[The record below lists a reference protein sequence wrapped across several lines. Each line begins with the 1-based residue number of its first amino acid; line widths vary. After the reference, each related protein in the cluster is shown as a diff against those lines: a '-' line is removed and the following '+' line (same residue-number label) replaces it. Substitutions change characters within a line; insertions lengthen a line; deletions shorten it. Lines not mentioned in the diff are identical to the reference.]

1 MQRSYPTLSTDF
13 AAPTTS
19 NPTLPSPQH
28 ARIATSDFCFTSE
41 PSLPAHSES
50 WSSSSTMFP
59 LSQNRSD
66 ATEWGNQRRSITQRL
81 FEKSWIQSTIGITTL
96 LVTLIALFVY
106 SHRGF
111 VMAKWTEENDMLQAC
126 AQLIDVRSNAT
137 YPQCEEMLVTGPRPP
152 PYNGKNIYKPGI
164 GVHGYEKAATHHGQI
179 DFLRPH
185 VGRCVELHPHAIAV
199 MALCAICALAAIPAI
214 SMLTRKRHGWKRGPL
229 IPTTAD
235 GSPAAFR
242 AFVPTPDQGCTDRPA
257 PTVTIKTTQQPGRE
271 RVKEIRLRLRRRRQN
286 IGR

>member
-1 MQRSYPTLSTDF
+1 M
-13 AAPTTS
+13 
-19 NPTLPSPQH
+19 
-28 ARIATSDFCFTSE
+28 
-41 PSLPAHSES
+41 
-50 WSSSSTMFP
+50 
-59 LSQNRSD
+59 
-66 ATEWGNQRRSITQRL
+66 
-81 FEKSWIQSTIGITTL
+81 
-96 LVTLIALFVY
+96 
-106 SHRGF
+106 
-111 VMAKWTEENDMLQAC
+111 
-126 AQLIDVRSNAT
+126 
-137 YPQCEEMLVTGPRPP
+137 TGPRPP

-164 GVHGYEKAATHHGQI
+164 GVHGLVVRAFSKVKAPKGFKPCQSYEKAATHHGQI